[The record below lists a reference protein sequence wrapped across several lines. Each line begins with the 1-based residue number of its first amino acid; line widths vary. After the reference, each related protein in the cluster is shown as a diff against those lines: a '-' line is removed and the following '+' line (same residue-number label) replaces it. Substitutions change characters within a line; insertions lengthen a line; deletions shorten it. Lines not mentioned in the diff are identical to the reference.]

1 MDFSSRSS
9 SKWRVVCHFDRREKS
24 SEWKVDFS
32 SRSSSKWQ
40 EGVISTWGRNL
51 VNVKWIS
58 RREAHRNDDGCV
70 ISTVGRNLVN
80 VKWISRREAPR
91 NDKRESFRP
100 WAERMGRNPVN
111 VKWISRSLHS
121 FGMMERWISQ
131 SLHSFE
137 MTRMWISR
145 LLHSLE
151 MAWKMTYFYK
161 KMIFYEKFF
170 WKMKKISDFW
180 SKMERN
186 YPYFDIKTEN
196 VQWKL
201 S

>member
-1 MDFSSRSS
+1 MVIG
-9 SKWRVVCHFDRREKS
+9 RVLFRPEGEIQWMKS
-24 SEWKVDFS
+24 GFFV
-32 SRSSSKWQ
+32 RCTHSKWQ
-40 EGVISTWGRNL
+40 ERVISTGGRNL
-51 VNVKWIS
+51 VN
-58 RREAHRNDDGCV
+58 E
-70 ISTVGRNLVN
+70 
-80 VKWISRREAPR
+80 KWISRREAPR

-161 KMIFYEKFF
+161 KMIFYEKIF
-170 WKMKKISDFW
+170 WKMKKFSDFW
-180 SKMERN
+180 SKIVRKHT
-186 YPYFDIKTEN
+186 YFNIK
-196 VQWKL
+196 
-201 S
+201 